1 MSVLTKLS
9 ANFYD
14 RAAFAGFQAQGS
26 FSLANGRALMWLS
39 QLSYETDE
47 PDKVKTLLA
56 PWNLALVPGGVVSS
70 PATSSLPMPRTE
82 AIVAQGNGAT
92 FVAFAGTDPLVIADW
107 VADFNV
113 RPHMG
118 TTEGFALALAAAMPA
133 IRALIAPL
141 AGVPV
146 FVTGHS
152 LGGALAVLAALE
164 LAKAGATVAAVYTF
178 GMPRPGNAHFKSEY
192 DGRLGTTTY
201 RLVNGNDIVPTVG
214 PSFLGFRHVGRP
226 LRCARG
232 THFSAG
238 ALAADTNSDD
248 PPFAGGGAGHGLFDQ
263 LLAPFGGGAAPV
275 LNNPGQFAGRPDFVK
290 VLIQLLPQPIKD
302 HVPENYIAAL
312 T

>member
-9 ANFYD
+9 EDVYD
-14 RAAFAGFQAQGS
+14 ERAFAAFLAQPE
-26 FSLANGRALMWLS
+26 FSLGNAKALMWLS

-47 PDKVKTLLA
+47 PAKVTTLLA

-82 AIVAQGNGAT
+82 AIVAQGNGAA

-141 AGVPV
+141 GLPV

-164 LAKAGATVAAVYTF
+164 LAKAGVSVEAVYTF
-178 GMPRPGNAHFKSEY
+178 GMPRPGNAHFKSDY
-192 DGRLGTTTY
+192 DARLGATTY
-201 RLVNGNDIVPTVG
+201 RLVNGDDIVPTVG
-214 PSFLGFRHVGRP
+214 PSFLGLRHVGRL
-226 LRCARG
+226 LRCAPG
-232 THFSAG
+232 AHFNAG
-238 ALAADTNSDD
+238 ALAADTSSDD
-248 PPFAGGGAGHGLFDQ
+248 PPFAGGGAHGLFDQ
-263 LLAPFGGGAAPV
+263 LLAPLGGGLAA
-275 LNNPGQFAGRPDFVK
+275 LLHSPGPHLAGRPDFVK
-290 VLIQLLPQPIKD
+290 VLIALLPPPVRD

-312 T
+312 K

>member
-14 RAAFAGFQAQGS
+14 RAAFAGFQAQGG
-26 FSLANGRALMWLS
+26 FSLANAKALMWLS

-82 AIVAQGNGAT
+82 AIVAQGNGAA

-141 AGVPV
+141 VGVPV

-152 LGGALAVLAALE
+152 LGGALTVLAALE
-164 LAKAGATVAAVYTF
+164 LAKAGVSVEAVYTF
-178 GMPRPGNAHFKSEY
+178 GMPRPGNAHFKSDY
-192 DGRLGTTTY
+192 DAPLGAATY
-201 RLVNGNDIVPTVG
+201 RLVNGDDIVPTVG
-214 PSFLGFRHVGRP
+214 PSFLGFRHVGRL
-226 LRCARG
+226 LRCAPG
-232 THFSAG
+232 AHFNAG
-238 ALAADTNSDD
+238 ALAADTSSDD
-248 PPFAGGGAGHGLFDQ
+248 PPFAGGARHGLFDQ
-263 LLAPFGGGAAPV
+263 LLAPLGGGVAG
-275 LNNPGQFAGRPDFVK
+275 LLHNPGPHLAGRPDFVK
-290 VLIQLLPQPIKD
+290 VLIQLLPDSIKA